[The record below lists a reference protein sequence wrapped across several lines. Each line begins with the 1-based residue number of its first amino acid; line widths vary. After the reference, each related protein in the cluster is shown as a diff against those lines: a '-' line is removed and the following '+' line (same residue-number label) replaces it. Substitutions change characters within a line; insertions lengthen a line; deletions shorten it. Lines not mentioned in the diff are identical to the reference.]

1 MKIKA
6 TFISNRIESNSK
18 EAHDLVS
25 TEMFGERMGEK
36 IVYSFSEAFYLFETG
51 KLEILDI
58 KGKNL
63 TSEEFSRK
71 LEKADKN
78 FRIKFLVFR
87 DLRKK
92 GYIVKSALK
101 FGADFRVYEKGIK
114 NLKNHSKWIL
124 YVDSENSKISWRD
137 FASKN
142 RVSHSVGKKLL
153 IAIVDAEED
162 ISYYEASWTK
172 T

>member
-6 TFISNRIESNSK
+6 TFLSNRVESNSK
-18 EAHDLVS
+18 EAHDLFS
-25 TEMFGERMGEK
+25 TQMIGERIGEK
-36 IVYSFSEAFYLFETG
+36 VIYSLVETFYLLDSG
-51 KLEILDI
+51 KLEVLDVR
-58 KGKNL
+58 GKNL
-63 TSEEFSRK
+63 TSEEILRK
-71 LEKADKN
+71 FEKLDKR

-101 FGADFRVYEKGIK
+101 FGADFRVYEKGVR
-114 NLKNHSKWIL
+114 NLRDHSKWIL
-124 YVDSENSKISWRD
+124 YVDYENSKMSWQD

-142 RVSHSVGKKLL
+142 RVAHSVGKKLL
-153 IAIVDAEED
+153 VAIVDSEED
-162 ISYYEASWTK
+162 ISYYEVSWTK